1 MIAKTGVKFNYMIGT
16 MIEIPRACLTADEV
30 AQEADFFSYGT
41 NDLTQTTLGFSRDD
55 AEAKF
60 LQLYI
65 KEGILSD
72 NPFEVLD
79 FDGVGKLVEMGVRL
93 GRKVKPNLE
102 IGVCGETGGEPRSIE
117 FYHKAGLNYVSCSK
131 FRVPIAR
138 LAAAQATIRE
148 KQAGKKK
155 EGFGDS

>member
-1 MIAKTGVKFNYMIGT
+1 MTPEMCCQNGKAVT
-16 MIEIPRACLTADEV
+16 RARLP
-30 AQEADFFSYGT
+30 
-41 NDLTQTTLGFSRDD
+41 TT
-55 AEAKF
+55 
-60 LQLYI
+60 I
-65 KEGILSD
+65 KKRHGQ
-72 NPFEVLD
+72 VLD